1 MSGPRPVAARSAA
14 HWLERAAI
22 ALIVSVSVLVPV
34 VFLLI
39 QIQYE
44 RGVLSSIASMRAF
57 LVSQHVS
64 RNPQMWRF
72 EEHRLIEYVS
82 NGMLGH
88 GADDHCRIL
97 SVDGETLIENV
108 EAATLAAPTL
118 SVRAAVFDAGRI
130 VGEVVVERSVRP
142 LWLRFAAIAL
152 GSLLMGSLLIA
163 LLRYLPLQAL
173 RRAEAD
179 LRYRAEHDALTGL
192 PNREH
197 FRHLLRLAVDEAGAR
212 RTPVAVLFI
221 DLDRFKAV
229 NDNFGHDAGDAVL
242 GEIARRLV
250 GCCPACG
257 VAARLSG
264 DEFAL
269 MVPGVS
275 ADAAMGVAGA
285 VVTACARP
293 VVVGMQVHQLGC
305 SVGVACFPVDA
316 DRFDDL
322 LTQADTA
329 MLHAKREGRCRAH
342 RYDAA
347 MRQVPGDRVRVDPAL
362 PPATPMPA
370 SPVATPVE
378 SADSLAA

>member
-1 MSGPRPVAARSAA
+1 MSETRLPARSAA

-22 ALIVSVSVLVPV
+22 ALIVGVSVLVPV

-39 QIQYE
+39 QMQYE

-72 EEHRLIEYVS
+72 EEHRLIEYAS

-97 SVDGETLIENV
+97 SVDGETLVENV
-108 EAATLAAPTL
+108 DAASLAAPML
-118 SVRAAVFDAGRI
+118 SVRAGVFDAGRL

-142 LWLRFAAIAL
+142 LWLRFVAIAL

-179 LRYRAEHDALTGL
+179 LRHRAEHDALTGL

-197 FRHLLRLAVDEAGAR
+197 FRHLLRRVVDAAGAQQ
-212 RTPVAVLFI
+212 TPVAVLFI

-242 GEIARRLV
+242 REIARRLV
-250 GCCPACG
+250 ACCPPQG

-269 MVPGVS
+269 MLPGAP
-275 ADAAMGVAGA
+275 ADVAMTVAGA
-285 VVTACARP
+285 VVAACACP
-293 VVVGMQVHQLGC
+293 VAVSAQVHQIGC
-305 SVGVACFPVDA
+305 SVGVACFPDDA
-316 DRFDDL
+316 RRFDDL
-322 LTQADTA
+322 LTHADTA
-329 MLHAKREGRCRAH
+329 MLHAKRGGRCQAH
-342 RYDAA
+342 RHDAS
-347 MRQVPGDRVRVDPAL
+347 MQLGPDDRVRDD
-362 PPATPMPA
+362 
-370 SPVATPVE
+370 PVAAVTPPEVG
-378 SADSLAA
+378 AAA

>member
-1 MSGPRPVAARSAA
+1 MSEPRPPTRSAA

-22 ALIVSVSVLVPV
+22 ALIVGVSVLVPV

-44 RGVLSSIASMRAF
+44 RGVLSSIAGMRAF

-72 EEHRLIEYVS
+72 EEHRLVEYVS

-97 SVDGETLIENV
+97 SVDGETLVENV
-108 EAATLAAPTL
+108 DAASLAAPTL
-118 SVRAAVFDAGRI
+118 SVRAGVFDAGRL

-152 GSLLMGSLLIA
+152 GSLLMGALLIA

-179 LRYRAEHDALTGL
+179 LRHRAEHDALTGL

-197 FRHLLRLAVDEAGAR
+197 FRHLLCLAVDEAGAQQA
-212 RTPVAVLFI
+212 PVAVLFI

-242 GEIARRLV
+242 REIARRLV
-250 GCCPACG
+250 GCCPPHG

-269 MVPGVS
+269 MLPDAP
-275 ADAAMGVAGA
+275 ADVAMAVAGA
-285 VVTACARP
+285 VVAACACP
-293 VVVGMQVHQLGC
+293 VAVGAQVHQLGC
-305 SVGVACFPVDA
+305 SVGVACFPGDA
-316 DRFDDL
+316 LRFDDL
-322 LTQADTA
+322 LAHADTA
-329 MLHAKREGRCRAH
+329 MLHAKRGGRCQAH
-342 RYDAA
+342 CYDAA
-347 MRQVPGDRVRVDPAL
+347 MQPTPDGGRVRDEPGAV
-362 PPATPMPA
+362 TPA
-370 SPVATPVE
+370 SGIGPAPCRTGVPVA
-378 SADSLAA
+378 